1 MYRES
6 NQQLKVLN
14 YPNVRANM
22 LITVVS
28 GLMYKVSK
36 CISSNHKINKTLRC
50 DVIKSTKARI

>member
-28 GLMYKVSK
+28 VY
-36 CISSNHKINKTLRC
+36 
-50 DVIKSTKARI
+50 DV